1 MKPMS
6 NSNQNTTSE
15 NNIEILFEDKDIL
28 VINKPVGILSEDSVK
43 GEKGIISFLETEKR
57 KTLHLLHRLDKN
69 VGGVMVFAKNKKS
82 ASKLSVA
89 IAGGGFQKRYL
100 AVTDG
105 IPEKDEDV
113 YKDLLF
119 KDSKKNRS
127 FVVNRMRK
135 GVREASL
142 EYKVLGKEDGKALV
156 KVLLHTGRTHQI
168 RVQFSHRKT
177 PLTGDGRYGS
187 KDRNCEI
194 ALHSCEISFRHPV
207 THKEVAFFSKPDFNT
222 YPWSIFGGTY
232 NA

>member
-1 MKPMS
+1 ME
-6 NSNQNTTSE
+6 NTICT
-15 NNIEILFEDKDIL
+15 NDIEVIFEDSDIL
-28 VINKPVGILSEDSVK
+28 VINKPVGILSEDSQK
-43 GEKGIISFLETEKR
+43 GEKGILTCLQNENR
-57 KTLHLLHRLDKN
+57 KALHLLHRLDRE

-82 ASKLSVA
+82 ASALSTD
-89 IAGGGFQKRYL
+89 IANGEFYKSYL

-105 IPEKDEDV
+105 IPESDEGI

-142 EYKVLGKEDGKALV
+142 EYVVLKKNEKNALV
-156 KVLLHTGRTHQI
+156 RVLLHTGRTHQI
-168 RVQFSHRKT
+168 RVQFSSRKT

-187 KDRNCEI
+187 KVRDCGI
-194 ALHSCEISFRHPV
+194 ALYSHKIAFCHPKTKEKVEFIS
-207 THKEVAFFSKPDFNT
+207 TPDFNI
-222 YPWSIFGGTY
+222 YPWNLGCEN

>member
-1 MKPMS
+1 MS
-6 NSNQNTTSE
+6 NSSQNTVSD
-15 NNIEILFEDKDIL
+15 NNIRILFEDRDIL
-28 VINKPVGILSEDSVK
+28 VINKPVGILSEDSIK
-43 GEKGIISFLETEKR
+43 GEKGIISFLETENR
-57 KTLHLLHRLDKN
+57 KTIHLLHRLDKN

-82 ASKLSVA
+82 ASALSVA
-89 IAGGGFQKRYL
+89 IACGELKKRYL

-142 EYKVLGKEDGKALV
+142 EYKVLEKAEGKSLV

-187 KDRNCEI
+187 KDRNCDI
-194 ALHSCEISFRHPV
+194 ALHSCEISFIHP
-207 THKEVAFFSKPDFNT
+207 TTGKEVSFSSEPDFKT

>member
-1 MKPMS
+1 ME
-6 NSNQNTTSE
+6 NTICT
-15 NNIEILFEDKDIL
+15 NDIEILFEDGDIL
-28 VINKPVGILSEDSVK
+28 VINKPVGILSEDSQK
-43 GEKGIISFLETEKR
+43 GEKGIITYLQNENR
-57 KTLHLLHRLDKN
+57 KALHLLHRLDRE

-82 ASKLSVA
+82 ASILSTD
-89 IAGGGFQKRYL
+89 IANGKFYKSYL

-105 IPEKDEDV
+105 IPEGDEGV

-142 EYKVLGKEDGKALV
+142 EYVILKKNEKNALV
-156 KVLLHTGRTHQI
+156 RVLLHTGRTHQI
-168 RVQFSHRKT
+168 RVQFSSRKT

-187 KDRNCEI
+187 KVRDCNI
-194 ALHSCEISFRHPV
+194 ALYSHKIAFNHPRTKEMVEFISN
-207 THKEVAFFSKPDFNT
+207 PDFSG
-222 YPWSIFGGTY
+222 YPWNLGSVD

>member
-1 MKPMS
+1 ME
-6 NSNQNTTSE
+6 NTICT
-15 NNIEILFEDKDIL
+15 NDIPIIFEDEDIL
-28 VINKPVGILSEDSVK
+28 VINKPVGIISEDSPK
-43 GEKGIISFLETEKR
+43 GEKGILTRLQKEN
-57 KTLHLLHRLDKN
+57 LHLLHRLDRE

-82 ASKLSVA
+82 ASVLSTD
-89 IAGGGFQKRYL
+89 IANGKFYKSYL

-105 IPEKDEDV
+105 IPENNEGI

-142 EYKVLGKEDGKALV
+142 EYVVLKNNDENALV
-156 KVLLHTGRTHQI
+156 RVLLHTGRTHQI
-168 RVQFSHRKT
+168 RVQFSSRKT

-187 KDRNCEI
+187 KVRNCSI
-194 ALHSCEISFRHPV
+194 ALYSHKIVFNHPRTKEQVEFISN
-207 THKEVAFFSKPDFNT
+207 PDFNI
-222 YPWSIFGGTY
+222 YPWNLGSVD

>member
-1 MKPMS
+1 ME
-6 NSNQNTTSE
+6 NTICT
-15 NNIEILFEDKDIL
+15 NDIEILFEDGDIL
-28 VINKPVGILSEDSVK
+28 VINKPVGILSEDSQK
-43 GEKGIISFLETEKR
+43 GEKGIITYLQNENR
-57 KTLHLLHRLDKN
+57 KDLHLLHRLDRE

-82 ASKLSVA
+82 ASILSTD
-89 IAGGGFQKRYL
+89 IANGKFYKSYL

-105 IPEKDEDV
+105 IPESDEGV

-142 EYKVLGKEDGKALV
+142 EYVVLKKNEKNALLR
-156 KVLLHTGRTHQI
+156 VLLHTGRTHQI
-168 RVQFSHRKT
+168 RVQFSSRKT

-187 KDRNCEI
+187 KVRDCSI
-194 ALHSCEISFRHPV
+194 ALYSHKIAFNHPRTMEMVDFISN
-207 THKEVAFFSKPDFNT
+207 PDFSVYTWN
-222 YPWSIFGGTY
+222 FGSVD